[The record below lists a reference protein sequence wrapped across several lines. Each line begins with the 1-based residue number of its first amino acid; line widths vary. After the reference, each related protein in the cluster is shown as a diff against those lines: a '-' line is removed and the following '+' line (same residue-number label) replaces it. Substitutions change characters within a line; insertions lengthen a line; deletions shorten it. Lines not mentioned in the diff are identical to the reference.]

1 MNRSFYIILSAQ
13 FFSSLADN
21 VLLFAAIAL
30 LKNLTAP
37 SWQIPVLQQFFVF
50 SFIILAPF
58 VGAFS
63 DALPKG
69 KVMFISN
76 SIKIIGCAAML
87 LGLHP
92 LFAYGFVGIG
102 AALYSP
108 AKYGILT
115 ECLPAH
121 RLVWAN
127 GWMEGLTVAA
137 IILGAIL
144 GGLLMGHRIDEMVI
158 QQLSK
163 LEFNGG
169 IDTAPEFGIL
179 FTLALYL
186 VAALLNYFIPKLPIE
201 HRLKKR
207 TLGFLVA
214 DFWQSFL
221 LLWKDPLGQVSLAV
235 TSLFWGAG
243 TSLRFI
249 ILAWSAVALN
259 FDLEQ
264 ATQLTALVAVGLA
277 IGSVVAAKAVPLEHA
292 VKVLPLGIAMGFVVL
307 GMVLVTDW
315 RVATLMLIVI
325 GCLAGSFL
333 IPMNAL
339 LQHRGHQLM
348 GSGHSIAVQNFNEN
362 LSIIFMLGAYALMID
377 AGFSIN
383 TIVIVFGLFVS
394 ITMGM
399 LTRKHG
405 HDQDTEASLIQ
416 LNSTKQD

>member
-1 MNRSFYIILSAQ
+1 MNRGFNTILAAQ

-21 VLLFAAIAL
+21 ALLFSAIAL
-30 LKNLTAP
+30 LKNLDAP
-37 SWQIPVLQQFFVF
+37 SWQTPVLQQFFVF
-50 SFIILAPF
+50 AFIVLAPF

-69 KVMFISN
+69 QVMFISN
-76 SIKIIGCAAML
+76 SIKMVGCAAML

-92 LFAYGFVGIG
+92 LIAYGFVGIG
-102 AALYSP
+102 AAMYSP

-115 ECLPAH
+115 ECLPAD

-137 IILGAIL
+137 IILGAIF
-144 GGLLMGHRIDEMVI
+144 GGLLIGHRVEDQVV
-158 QQLSK
+158 QQLGG

-169 IDTAPEFGIL
+169 IDTAPEFAIFVIL
-179 FTLALYL
+179 GLYL
-186 VAALLNYFIPKLPIE
+186 VAAILNYFIPKLPIE
-201 HRLKKR
+201 HTLTKR
-207 TLGFLVA
+207 TPGFLVA
-214 DFWQSFL
+214 DFWRSFL
-221 LLWKDPLGQVSLAV
+221 SLWKDPLGQVSLAV

-249 ILAWSAVALN
+249 ILAWAAVALKL
-259 FDLEQ
+259 DLEQ

-292 VKVLPLGIAMGFVVL
+292 VKVLPLGIAMGFAVL
-307 GMVLVTDW
+307 GMVWVTDW
-315 RVATLMLIVI
+315 RLAVLMLILI
-325 GCLAGSFL
+325 GSLAGSFL

-362 LSIIFMLGAYALMID
+362 LSILLMLGAYALMID

-394 ITMGM
+394 VTMAW
-399 LTRKHG
+399 LTQKHG
-405 HDQDTEASLIQ
+405 HDQD
-416 LNSTKQD
+416 

>member
-21 VLLFAAIAL
+21 VLLFAAIAQ
-30 LKNLTAP
+30 LKNLAAP

-50 SFIILAPF
+50 AFIMLAPF

-69 KVMFISN
+69 RVMFISN
-76 SIKIIGCAAML
+76 SIKIIGCTAML
-87 LGLHP
+87 LGVHP

-115 ECLPAH
+115 ECLPSH

-144 GGLLMGHRIDEMVI
+144 GGLLMGHRVDEQVI
-158 QQLSK
+158 QQLSR
-163 LEFNGG
+163 LDFNGG
-169 IDTAPEFGIL
+169 IDTAPKFGI
-179 FTLALYL
+179 FITLWFYF

-201 HRLKKR
+201 HNLTKR
-207 TLGFLVA
+207 TPGFLLA
-214 DFWQSFL
+214 DFWHSFL

-249 ILAWSAVALN
+249 ILAWSAVALK

-277 IGSVVAAKAVPLEHA
+277 IGSVIAAKAVPLEHA
-292 VKVLPLGIAMGFVVL
+292 VKVLPLGIAMGLVVL
-307 GMVLVTDW
+307 GMVLVTKW
-315 RVATLMLIVI
+315 WVAVLMLIVI
-325 GCLAGSFL
+325 GSLAGSFL

-362 LSIIFMLGAYALMID
+362 LSIILMLGAYALMID

-394 ITMGM
+394 ITMGL
-399 LTRKHG
+399 LTRRHA
-405 HDQDTEASLIQ
+405 HDQD
-416 LNSTKQD
+416 